1 MDEIA
6 TSCSKFYTYS
16 FIGLSGGF
24 VGGEQSM
31 FKYFCD
37 YPSRYYREDI
47 ALGKL
52 ACNVD
57 ACSDDFGYPDIFSSV
72 LLDFDSMFIS
82 HDG

>member
-16 FIGLSGGF
+16 FIGPVEFG
-24 VGGEQSM
+24 GGEQSM

-37 YPSRYYREDI
+37 YSSRYCCEDI
-47 ALGKL
+47 VLGNL
-52 ACNVD
+52 VYGDD
-57 ACSDDFGYPDIFSSV
+57 ANSGDFGYPDIFSSI